1 MQEITDLSIKAC
13 LSLLCNSETGLY
25 VQDALIATD
34 LTKMHAKQSK
44 LHPVKLMWCFTDI
57 NVLLQ

>member
-1 MQEITDLSIKAC
+1 MWPSPVVTDLSKA
-13 LSLLCNSETGLY
+13 LVEVGLY